1 MISEQKTNEKER
13 KFDLQKNKLF
23 LVTLGIVVV
32 IVVVALVLWRGSV
45 NNLDEATADYSTASS
60 DYETLCKNYNGAP
73 CEALQKAY
81 EADLAALKKQ
91 AASISPLRAMMKDKP

>member
-1 MISEQKTNEKER
+1 M

-45 NNLDEATADYSTASS
+45 NNLDEATADYSTDNS
-60 DYETLCKNYNGAP
+60 DYETRCMYYNGAP
-73 CEALQKAY
+73 L
-81 EADLAALKKQ
+81 
-91 AASISPLRAMMKDKP
+91 